1 MAAIRNKDTKPEVAI
16 RKLLFSLGYR
26 FRLHRKDLPG
36 HPDIVLPKHKIA
48 IFVNGCFWHRH
59 EGCRYAATPSTRK
72 EWWQAKFDSNVARDQ
87 QNYALLR
94 EMGWQ
99 VVVIWE
105 CEVREIVQTRAI
117 PINTTARYSQVH
129 TDNANEHI

>member
-59 EGCRYAATPSTRK
+59 EGCRYAATPATRK
-72 EWWQAKFDSNVARDQ
+72 EWWQAKFDGNVARDQ
-87 QNYALLR
+87 RNYGLLR

-99 VVVIWE
+99 VIVIWE
-105 CEVREIVQTRAI
+105 CEAREMVASHNI
-117 PINTTARYSQVH
+117 PGLPEQ
-129 TDNANEHI
+129 